1 MRDLNNNGKKYKLVV
16 FDLDDT
22 LAVTGQAVLP
32 EDVNLLKEIEKTG
45 IKIAVCS
52 GKPVYYLCGF
62 MRQLGIND
70 AIMVGE
76 NGAVIQFG
84 ISLPP
89 RENYFQPHPSEA
101 DSEIAYLKKE
111 FDKLIDNIWYQP
123 NQVGLTPFPKNEKEF
138 DIIQNCIDENREKI
152 THLTVYR
159 HGDSFDITPSG
170 ITKHTGLEYL
180 GKITEILS
188 DETIAVGDGVNDYP
202 MFGYAGLSIGV
213 HVKNPEAV
221 DVNFENVSDALQ
233 YVLDVLK

>member
-32 EDVNLLKEIEKTG
+32 EDVKLLKEIEKTG

-89 RENYFQPHPSEA
+89 R
-101 DSEIAYLKKE
+101 
-111 FDKLIDNIWYQP
+111 
-123 NQVGLTPFPKNEKEF
+123 
-138 DIIQNCIDENREKI
+138 
-152 THLTVYR
+152 
-159 HGDSFDITPSG
+159 
-170 ITKHTGLEYL
+170 
-180 GKITEILS
+180 
-188 DETIAVGDGVNDYP
+188 
-202 MFGYAGLSIGV
+202 
-213 HVKNPEAV
+213 
-221 DVNFENVSDALQ
+221 
-233 YVLDVLK
+233 